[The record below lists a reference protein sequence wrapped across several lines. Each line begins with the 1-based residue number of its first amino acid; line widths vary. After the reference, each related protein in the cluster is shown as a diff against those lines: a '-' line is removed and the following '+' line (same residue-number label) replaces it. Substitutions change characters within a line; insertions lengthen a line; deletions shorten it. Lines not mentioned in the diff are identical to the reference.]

1 MLEITFNFKG
11 ELELLLF
18 RKADTD
24 SNKNLKGN
32 YLDKGSIL
40 SAIEALTQGK
50 AVYLQEEILGDM
62 EVANAWNTLLNKTL
76 DEKYKQIS
84 SMNSLLG
91 EITRMD
97 SMRDMLKSVESQ
109 SKSLQ
114 NMVSNSKEFSSS
126 VENVSEIA
134 QDVAVHTNTTRE
146 STKTGIENM
155 EKSLDFVMQSF
166 DAMKR
171 VNEDMI
177 TVKARTQDI
186 NQIIDI
192 VKGIADQ
199 TNLLALNAAIEAAR
213 AGEHGRGFAIVA
225 DEVRKLAEHTKKSVE
240 EVQANIAELQS
251 AIDQSVVQMDKT
263 SSQLDS
269 GKNLVGSSMDT
280 INKIGESIE
289 EIDMTIN
296 QVAANTQEQ
305 FAVTES
311 FTELI
316 NNVVSEADFLSDSCR
331 KTGYAIYDASKH
343 LDVIRINEALGNKG
357 LISESD
363 MIDVYKIDH
372 EVWRWRIYNMLLE
385 NEKFDG
391 INVSLSN
398 YKGCRLGEWYYGED
412 SRHLRNLK
420 AYKDLERPHREF
432 HETATKALE
441 LYTNGDIRGA
451 EIAFAKMDDCSKDV
465 FRCLEDI
472 KKSLQ

>member
-1 MLEITFNFKG
+1 M
-11 ELELLLF
+11 LLF

-32 YLDKGSIL
+32 YLDKVSIL
-40 SAIEALTQGK
+40 SAIEALIQGK
-50 AVYLQEEILGDM
+50 AVYLQEEILGDV
-62 EVANAWNTLLNKTL
+62 EVANAWNTLVNKTL
-76 DEKYKQIS
+76 DEKHKQVS
-84 SMNSLLG
+84 SLNILLE

-109 SKSLQ
+109 SKSFQ
-114 NMVSNSKEFSSS
+114 DMVSNSKEFSSS

-146 STKTGIENM
+146 NAKTGIENM
-155 EKSLDFVMQSF
+155 EKSLDFVSQSF
-166 DAMKR
+166 DAMKK

-177 TVKARTQDI
+177 TVKSKTQDI

-240 EVQANIAELQS
+240 EVQSNIAELQN
-251 AIDQSVVQMDKT
+251 AIDESVIQMEKT
-263 SSQLDS
+263 SSQLDA
-269 GKNLVGSSMDT
+269 GKGLVDTSMDT
-280 INKIGESIE
+280 INKIGESIQ

-296 QVAANTQEQ
+296 QVAANTEEQ

-311 FTELI
+311 FTQLI
-316 NNVVSEADFLSDSCR
+316 SNAASEADFLSDSCR
-331 KTGYAIYDASKH
+331 KTGQAIYDASKD
-343 LDVIRINEALGNKG
+343 LDVIRIDVALSNKD
-357 LISESD
+357 LIKELD

-385 NEKFDG
+385 NEKFDSN
-391 INVSLSN
+391 NVFIGN

-412 SRHLRNLK
+412 SKHLKGLK
-420 AYKDLERPHREF
+420 SYEELEGPHRQF
-432 HETATKALE
+432 HEVARKALE
-441 LYTNGDIRGA
+441 LYNSGDLKGA
-451 EIAFAKMDDCSKDV
+451 EVAFANMDTHSKEV
-465 FRCLEDI
+465 FRCLEEI
-472 KKSLQ
+472 KKSLI